1 MARRRRAR
9 AFACCAIVVRSSRPP
24 SLWPLTT
31 LAPHRPR
38 SPRARAAGWPHAGRP
53 RRPVQWHRRGQ
64 GLLRERPGAPDSR
77 ALRGHSEGTQRP
89 LSGTQRPSE
98 ALSGH
103 SEGTQRALRG
113 HAEAIRGDPRALRG
127 TQRPSKGTQRPP
139 LAIIRNQEHSAA
151 LSGTP
156 EGTGTQDGHKG
167 HIAC

>member
-1 MARRRRAR
+1 MPAPQDGDTPADRAKYNGNAEVK
-9 AFACCAIVVRSSRPP
+9 AFFASGQVRPIRVHSEGTR
-24 SLWPLTT
+24 
-31 LAPHRPR
+31 
-38 SPRARAAGWPHAGRP
+38 
-53 RRPVQWHRRGQ
+53 
-64 GLLRERPGAPDSR
+64 R
-77 ALRGHSEGTQRP
+77 ALRGHPEATQW
-89 LSGTQRPSE
+89 PSE

-103 SEGTQRALRG
+103 SEGTQKAPRG